1 MLMNVVQMVSLL
13 LLPVRHQTSPIAQ
26 LTPKSPWLE
35 VVEGKPTPKAP
46 PAHNMRQ
53 ITLQS
58 CTLCQETQIP
68 HAPRCPLPALAACG
82 AKEASARH

>member
-35 VVEGKPTPKAP
+35 VVEGKLIPKAP
-46 PAHNMRQ
+46 PDHNMRQ

-68 HAPRCPLPALAACG
+68 HAPAAPCLPLLLAG
-82 AKEASARH
+82 